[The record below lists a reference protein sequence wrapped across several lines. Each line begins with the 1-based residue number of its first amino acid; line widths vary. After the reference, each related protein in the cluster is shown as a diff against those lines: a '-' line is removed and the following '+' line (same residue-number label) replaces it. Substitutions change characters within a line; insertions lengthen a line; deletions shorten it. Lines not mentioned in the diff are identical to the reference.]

1 MEADLKHNSVPLLEQ
16 KKHQLQAIRNR
27 RLEGM
32 MVKSRV
38 EWFRDGKRASRY
50 FCNLEKRNYTS
61 SSMSFIETRDGKTV
75 FSQKEI
81 LDETKAFYENLYS
94 QKETVDV
101 DLGTL
106 LSNAPSLT
114 HEEREITEG
123 QITYTETLA
132 AVQAM
137 KNNKSRGPDGYT
149 PEFYTNIFR
158 DIGNFLVR
166 SINYGCQNGEMSVT
180 PKQGI
185 ITCIRKEGNPDTY

>member
-1 MEADLKHNSVPLLEQ
+1 MEADLKHNSVPLLEE

-38 EWFRDGKRASRY
+38 KWFQDGKRASRY

-61 SSMSFIETRDGKTV
+61 TSMSFIETRDGKTV

-101 DLGTL
+101 DLRTL
-106 LSNAPSLT
+106 ISDAPSLT
-114 HEEREITEG
+114 HEERETTEG
-123 QITYTETLA
+123 
-132 AVQAM
+132 
-137 KNNKSRGPDGYT
+137 
-149 PEFYTNIFR
+149 
-158 DIGNFLVR
+158 
-166 SINYGCQNGEMSVT
+166 
-180 PKQGI
+180 
-185 ITCIRKEGNPDTY
+185 